1 MAATPMRRTKLTLAL
16 GAFFVLGAGLSAC
29 GGGVPGDS
37 VADVAGNPVTTQA
50 FNHWLFVAAKGNS
63 AQSPGAPVIVP
74 NDPPDF
80 KSCIEQARKQ
90 IPTLAKTPDK
100 QLKGDCGQL
109 FTSLGSQVMQFLI
122 TAYWYQAEAAK
133 EHVKISDAEVQQ
145 AFQTA
150 KKQQFPTDAA
160 FQSFLAQSGQTM
172 QDILFRVRINE
183 LLKKLLAKH
192 PNTVTPAAIQ
202 AYYNSHTSQFGT
214 PESRDVR
221 IVRTN
226 TAQQAAAAKAAL
238 DSGTN
243 WQQVAKQYSVDTATK
258 NKGGLLTGVTRG
270 QQEQALDK
278 AAFSATQNKVLGP
291 IHGTFGYY
299 VFEVTKIK
307 PSTQQTLAQAT
318 PLIKQ
323 ILQSQ
328 TQTSSQSAL
337 DAQVKKNWLHQT
349 QCRSNYVIT
358 ANCSG
363 YKPPKSTGTSAPG
376 TAAPSQQSAPTTTS
390 P

>member
-1 MAATPMRRTKLTLAL
+1 MRRAKLTLAL
-16 GAFFVLGAGLSAC
+16 GAFFVLAAVLAGC
-29 GGGVPGDS
+29 GGGVPGNS
-37 VADVAGNPVTTQA
+37 VADVAGNPITTQA
-50 FNHWLFVAAKGNS
+50 FDHWLFVAAKGNS
-63 AQSPGAPVIVP
+63 AQSPGAPVIIP
-74 NDPPDF
+74 NAPPDF
-80 KSCIEQARKQ
+80 KNCIEQARKQ

-100 QLKGDCGQL
+100 QLKGDCSQL

-133 EHVKISDAEVQQ
+133 EHIKITDAEVQQ

-150 KKQQFPTDAA
+150 KNQQFPTAAA
-160 FQSFLAQSGQTM
+160 FNSFLAQSGQTM
-172 QDILFRVRINE
+172 QDIVFRVRVNE

-192 PNTVTPAAIQ
+192 PTTVTPAAIQ

-221 IVRTN
+221 IVRT
-226 TAQQAAAAKAAL
+226 TGAKQAAAAKAAL
-238 DSGTN
+238 ASGTS
-243 WQQVAKQYSVDTATK
+243 WQQVAQQYSVDTATK

-278 AAFSATQNKVLGP
+278 AAFSAPQNQVLGP

-299 VFEVTKIK
+299 VFEVTRIK
-307 PSTQQTLAQAT
+307 HSTQQTLAQAT

-328 TQTSSQSAL
+328 TQQSAQSTL

-349 QCRSNYVIT
+349 QCRENYVIT

-363 YKPPKSTGTSAPG
+363 YKPPKGTSTSAPG
-376 TAAPSQQSAPTTTS
+376 SAAPTQQSAPTTTS